1 MIDKRFSLVPHSE
14 YQHLYYLRFS
24 VNLPP
29 NYATRSQTDLIIA
42 EAQKQYPELVF
53 SFAGGFS
60 AKFPDG
66 QYARQSLILTT
77 ANWYVTLLNFSLPL
91 QLDTIMSAVCG
102 FKKAVPPI
110 EYMVEPYEFLDF
122 TPDDFYEQLENL
134 YDVRHKLSLR
144 IRAVTWK
151 FIKLDSNIPVYSV
164 QPTDYD
170 YI

>member
-91 QLDTIMSAVCG
+91 QLDTIMSAVCQ
-102 FKKAVPPI
+102 FKKAVPPLNI
-110 EYMVEPYEFLDF
+110 DIQVEELLDL
-122 TPDDFYEQLENL
+122 TPDEFYERVETL
-134 YDVRHKLSLR
+134 YASEHTLSLR
-144 IRAVTWK
+144 VRSVSWQFTRM
-151 FIKLDSNIPVYSV
+151 SGSTPVYSI